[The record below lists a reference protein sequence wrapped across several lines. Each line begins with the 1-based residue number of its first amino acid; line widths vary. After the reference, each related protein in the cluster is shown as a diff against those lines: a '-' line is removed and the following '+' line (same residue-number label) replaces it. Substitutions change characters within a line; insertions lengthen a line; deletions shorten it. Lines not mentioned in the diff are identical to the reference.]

1 MGIKA
6 KKTFC
11 SNLGKNKCNQNRDKG
26 CIMSNKNCKPKQK
39 KCCSY
44 SKKVEEHKDILLIQA
59 TIDNDINRVTELIE
73 SGADV
78 NYEASEALVQSI
90 LSGHYDIMIILLQSG
105 ADPHLHNRG
114 GENALDSAT
123 SIDANFDPNHD
134 VELDNLLEE
143 YDYYDLFTMVEDLH
157 DRYIMAVSM
166 QQKYKRNSKKKKS
179 ANNKKVLHKHMT
191 PSQRTPNP
199 QYSNLAQVAFTDPQ
213 IAKRI
218 TKHLPEDW
226 SVKGGKKIKKKQTSK
241 KKRSYK
247 K

>member
-1 MGIKA
+1 MESKA

-44 SKKVEEHKDILLIQA
+44 SKKVEEHKDRLLIQA

-73 SGADV
+73 AGANV

-90 LSGHYDIMIILLQSG
+90 LSGHNDIMIILLQNG
-105 ADPHLHNRG
+105 ANPHLENRG
-114 GENALDSAT
+114 GENALDSAS
-123 SIDANFDPNHD
+123 SIDDDFHPDID
-134 VELDNLLEE
+134 IELDNLLEE
-143 YDYYDLFTMVEDLH
+143 YGYEDLFTMVQDLH
-157 DRYIMAVSM
+157 DKYLMAVKM
-166 QQKYKRNSKKKKS
+166 QKKYKRNSKKKKS
-179 ANNKKVLHKHMT
+179 AHNKKVLHKHMT
-191 PSQRTPNP
+191 PSQHTAHPK
-199 QYSNLAQVAFTDPQ
+199 YSNLAQVAFTDPQ

-226 SVKGGKKIKKKQTSK
+226 SIKGGKKIKKKQTSK
-241 KKRSYK
+241 KNRN
-247 K
+247 